1 MDKVL
6 KRRLIGASILIA
18 LAVIFVPMLLVDPDA
33 VDDAA
38 RGDRVDVPPMPESAR
53 DVRRIPLNPES
64 PGAGA
69 TQPDPAEPDRDA
81 AAAVPPREQPADEIV
96 LRPELDA
103 DADAAAGDGPVDAE
117 GGAVADAAGSQ
128 AGDSPADAAKPES
141 ESAPAPGTE
150 ADSETDA
157 RPGVAA
163 DSAPADE
170 PPAAPPEASDDA
182 APSSLGD
189 YVVQVASFSSDEAAN
204 RIRARLEAL
213 GHIVQRDEIVR
224 GQTLL
229 YRLRTGPY
237 PSREAAETALQQIA
251 TTVEGV
257 EPIVRERDG
266 VDGTGEGDFAV
277 QVGSFVS
284 RDNAETETGRLAE
297 LGFDA
302 FQVSEQVGERLI
314 WRVMVGPVDER
325 DAAERL
331 AAELTERAGVEG
343 LVVSHP

>member
-33 VDDAA
+33 IDDGA
-38 RGDRVDVPPMPESAR
+38 RGDRVDVPPMPETAR
-53 DVRRIPLNPES
+53 DVRRIPLNPEP
-64 PGAGA
+64 PGAGT
-69 TQPDPAEPDRDA
+69 TQPDPAEPGREAGDA
-81 AAAVPPREQPADEIV
+81 TQAREQPADEIV
-96 LRPELDA
+96 LRPELE
-103 DADAAAGDGPVDAE
+103 ADAAADAPTPVQGPPPD
-117 GGAVADAAGSQ
+117 
-128 AGDSPADAAKPES
+128 PAQPES
-141 ESAPAPGTE
+141 ESAPALD
-150 ADSETDA
+150 AETDA
-157 RPGVAA
+157 PPAA
-163 DSAPADE
+163 AGDSTAGEEPSADE
-170 PPAAPPEASDDA
+170 PPAAPAEASDVA
-182 APSSLGD
+182 APSSGD
-189 YVVQVASFSSDEAAN
+189 FVVQVASFSSDEAAN

-213 GHIVQRDEIVR
+213 GHSVQRDEIVR
-224 GQTLL
+224 GHTLL

-237 PSREAAETALQQIA
+237 PSREAAETALQQID

-257 EPIVRERDG
+257 QPIVRERESVG
-266 VDGTGEGDFAV
+266 GTAERGFAV

-284 RDNAETETGRLAE
+284 RDNAESETGRLTG

-331 AAELTERAGVEG
+331 ASELTERAGVEG
-343 LVVSHP
+343 LVVSLP